1 MKRHPSLIA
10 LSHDHHHGLMLAQLI
25 KKGAPEYKG
34 LPTDIIGK
42 VKYAKEAWEKELKLH
57 FKNEEEILFPFV
69 KNKNVDLDKLIEG
82 ILEEHKQIKSLVK
95 NLDTSENKEEVL
107 NDLGILL
114 EKHIRKEERQVFKMI
129 QMLFEDELNELEG
142 KIISVKDSCST

>member
-69 KNKNVDLDKLIEG
+69 KNKDVDLDKLIEG
-82 ILEEHKQIKSLVK
+82 ILKEHKQIKSLVK

-107 NDLGILL
+107 NDLGTLL

-129 QMLFEDELNELEG
+129 QLLFEDELNELEG

>member
-69 KNKNVDLDKLIEG
+69 KNKDVDLDKLIEG

-129 QMLFEDELNELEG
+129 QLLFEDELNELEG

>member
-34 LPTDIIGK
+34 LQTDIIGK

-69 KNKNVDLDKLIEG
+69 KNKDVDLDKLIEG

-107 NDLGILL
+107 ND
-114 EKHIRKEERQVFKMI
+114 
-129 QMLFEDELNELEG
+129 
-142 KIISVKDSCST
+142 

>member
-69 KNKNVDLDKLIEG
+69 KNKDVDLDKLIEG

>member
-34 LPTDIIGK
+34 LPTDTIGK

-57 FKNEEEILFPFV
+57 FNNEEKILFPFV
-69 KNKNVDLDKLIEG
+69 KDKDEDLDKLIGE
-82 ILEEHKQIKSLVK
+82 ILEEHKQIKALLK
-95 NLDTSENKEEVL
+95 NLDTSQNKEEVL

-114 EKHIRKEERQVFKMI
+114 EQHIRKEERQVFKMI
-129 QMLFEDELNELEG
+129 QLLFEDELNELEG